1 MTKLA
6 LMLRVWH
13 CASSY
18 LHTCMRMQ
26 QLHATTDDQNAVE
39 THFATH
45 KSSAFVQGR
54 PVRLETANAAL
65 LEGSGET
72 WADAF
77 ASDSDWKLVG
87 VLVP

>member
-1 MTKLA
+1 MQ
-6 LMLRVWH
+6 
-13 CASSY
+13 Y
-18 LHTCMRMQ
+18 L
-26 QLHATTDDQNAVE
+26 
-39 THFATH
+39 
-45 KSSAFVQGR
+45 QGR